1 MCAEVI
7 SFKKKSTLA
16 EDIAVAEGFVN
27 SILVHESYHLFY
39 LDATRNEI
47 NTQLELTNWGAAIE
61 RLKLCIL
68 TGVRNAPS
76 ENIREFIS
84 LCKNINNSD
93 VANLIGVAFS
103 FPKLDGEDEWSFM
116 LLKQSDNAFLIRDLY
131 HNKRRILVRA

>member
-1 MCAEVI
+1 MGAEVI

-27 SILVHESYHLFY
+27 SILIHESYHVFY
-39 LDATRNEI
+39 LDATRDEI
-47 NTQLELTNWGAAIE
+47 NTQLELTSWGAAIE

-68 TGVRNAPS
+68 TGIHNAPS
-76 ENIREFIS
+76 ENIKEFIS
-84 LCKNINNSD
+84 LCKNIND
-93 VANLIGVAFS
+93 AGVASLIGIAFS
-103 FPKLDGEDEWSFM
+103 FPKVDGEDEWSFM

>member
-1 MCAEVI
+1 M
-7 SFKKKSTLA
+7 
-16 EDIAVAEGFVN
+16 N
-27 SILVHESYHLFY
+27 SILIHESYHLFY

-47 NTQLELTNWGAAIE
+47 NTQLELTNWEAAIE

-84 LCKNINNSD
+84 LCKNINNSG